1 MELISVSKLVAAVL
15 LASIPAAAAEMAV
28 LRNGY
33 SIRHDSHE
41 AVGGMTRLHTGSGY
55 VDIPTDQI
63 VGFEQD
69 DSTPAPASTNNG
81 AAPVAGP
88 AAVKSSQIQELVTA
102 ASGRHLVDPDLVTSV
117 IHAESGFNP
126 QAVSPKGAQGLM
138 QLMPQTA
145 SELGVQNAFEAS
157 ANVDAGTRYL
167 RELLLRYNG
176 DVATA
181 LAAYNAGAHRVEQ
194 YRGVPPYRETHA
206 YVARVIREFNSK
218 KLAAKKTAKTSF
230 SSKRAAP
237 EKRKGTSR
245 AELRTVSSAAALT
258 SNASSH

>member
-1 MELISVSKLVAAVL
+1 LISVIKLAATAVL

-41 AVGGMTRLHTGSGY
+41 AVGGVTRLHTGSGY

-63 VGFEQD
+63 VSFEQD
-69 DSTPAPASTNNG
+69 DSTPALASTND
-81 AAPVAGP
+81 
-88 AAVKSSQIQELVTA
+88 AAVPTPAPQAATVKPFQIYELVTA
-102 ASGRHLVDPDLVTSV
+102 ASGRHLVDPDLITSV

-126 QAVSPKGAQGLM
+126 RAVSPKGAQGLM

-145 SELGVQNAFEAS
+145 SQLGVPDVFEPS

-176 DVATA
+176 DVAKA

-194 YRGVPPYRETHA
+194 YRGVPPYRETHT

-218 KLAAKKTAKTSF
+218 KLAAKKAAKPSPAA
-230 SSKRAAP
+230 KRAAP
-237 EKRKGTSR
+237 EKRKGASQ
-245 AELRTVSSAAALT
+245 AELRTISTTAAAST
-258 SNASSH
+258 ASSR